1 MAQKKKKLTQKEIAE
16 RARIKKKLQ
25 DDGVL
30 PPNKPRLNRKKFARE
45 TIEEFEAMDITIA
58 ALRLREAANA
68 MVGVDVREI
77 TSEQVGVLKCMKLAV
92 EMDKF
97 EKRLQQEGRYKY
109 TIDEF
114 VDQVYMPVM
123 EL

>member
-30 PPNKPRLNRKKFARE
+30 PPNKPRLNRKKFAKE
-45 TIEEFEAMDITIA
+45 TLEEFEKMDPLIA
-58 ALRLREAANA
+58 DTRFLLAAFS
-68 MVGVDVREI
+68 MVSSDLCRY
-77 TSEQVGVLKCMKLAV
+77 TDEQVGILKCMKLAV
-92 EMDKF
+92 ETDKF
-97 EKRLQQEGRYKY
+97 MKRLVDEGRQTY
-109 TIDEF
+109 TISEF
-114 VDQVYMPVM
+114 YEQVYKDVA